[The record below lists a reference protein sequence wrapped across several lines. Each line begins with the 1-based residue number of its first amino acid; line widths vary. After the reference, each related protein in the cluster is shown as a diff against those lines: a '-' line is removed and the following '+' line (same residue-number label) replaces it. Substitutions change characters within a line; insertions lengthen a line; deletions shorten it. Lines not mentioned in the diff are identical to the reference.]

1 MFDTIDDTTLD
12 RFMIKSTAH
21 QTVGLSKQS
30 IIRVLL
36 SSGHPGYETPWLT
49 VC

>member
-1 MFDTIDDTTLD
+1 MLGTIDGTTLE

-30 IIRVLL
+30 IIHALL
-36 SSGHPGYETPWLT
+36 SSGHPGYETPWLK